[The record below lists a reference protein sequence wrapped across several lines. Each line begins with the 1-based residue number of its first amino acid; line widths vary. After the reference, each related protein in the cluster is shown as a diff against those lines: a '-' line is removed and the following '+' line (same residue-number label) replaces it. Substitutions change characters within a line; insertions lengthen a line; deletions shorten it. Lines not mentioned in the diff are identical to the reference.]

1 MPGWLRPEARSSNGV
16 GPPPAE
22 TANVETRYRSALAA
36 YVENVD
42 EESQLMAALALG
54 RKLLAEG
61 QGLLDLLTLH
71 HTAIKSMLEPGL
83 PAADIQARLARAQDF
98 LTQVAAPFEM
108 AHLAWYELSERMRAE
123 NERLE
128 TQVAERA
135 AAHREVTERLDQARH
150 DLLTSE
156 EKWQALVE
164 NPIIGISFLDGAQ
177 RFVAANRTLQTM
189 LAYSN
194 EELLR
199 MSPLDIGVE
208 GEREVNKRLFQ
219 QLQRGEREYYD
230 MIKQL
235 RRKDGQLIWV
245 QLYVFAIRDQASG
258 ALHTFELML
267 DITERRRA
275 QSALQDAQ
283 AEIARVAR
291 MNRMGAMT
299 ASIAHEIAQPL
310 GAMVSNANA
319 GLRWLSQ
326 ATPDFDEVRAVL
338 ENIVRA
344 GHRASDI
351 IQGIRALFK
360 ESPQT
365 RTVLDLNQL
374 IGEVLSLAQREFE
387 KHTVIVDIRL
397 DEALPLVTAD
407 KVQMQQV
414 IFNLVTN
421 ALDAMEPVK
430 DRSRILRIK
439 SAVDSSRDVL
449 IAIEDTGI
457 GISVDDTDRIF
468 STFFT
473 TKAHGMGMGL
483 SICRSIIESHD
494 GRLWASSGAPHG
506 AIFQIALPVGA
517 P

>member
-1 MPGWLRPEARSSNGV
+1 VEWAACGRGYVINMPGWLPPGARSSNGV

-22 TANVETRYRSALAA
+22 TANVETRYRGALAA

-71 HTAIKSMLEPGL
+71 HTAIKSMLEPGS
-83 PAADIQARLARAQDF
+83 PAADIQARLARAHDF

-128 TQVAERA
+128 VQVAERA
-135 AAHREVTERLDQARH
+135 AAHREVAERLDQARH

-189 LAYSN
+189 LAYSS

-199 MSPLDIGVE
+199 MSPLDISVE
-208 GEREVNKRLFQ
+208 GEREVNERLQ
-219 QLQRGEREYYD
+219 QLQRGEREYYE

-235 RRKDGQLIWV
+235 RRKDGQFLCV

-291 MNRMGAMT
+291 ISRMGAMT

-310 GAMVSNANA
+310 TAMVSNANA
-319 GLRWLSQ
+319 GMRWLSRLLRISKRYEPSWK
-326 ATPDFDEVRAVL
+326 T
-338 ENIVRA
+338 
-344 GHRASDI
+344 
-351 IQGIRALFK
+351 LFV
-360 ESPQT
+360 P
-365 RTVLDLNQL
+365 
-374 IGEVLSLAQREFE
+374 
-387 KHTVIVDIRL
+387 
-397 DEALPLVTAD
+397 VTA
-407 KVQMQQV
+407 
-414 IFNLVTN
+414 
-421 ALDAMEPVK
+421 P
-430 DRSRILRIK
+430 RI
-439 SAVDSSRDVL
+439 
-449 IAIEDTGI
+449 
-457 GISVDDTDRIF
+457 
-468 STFFT
+468 
-473 TKAHGMGMGL
+473 
-483 SICRSIIESHD
+483 
-494 GRLWASSGAPHG
+494 SSGAS
-506 AIFQIALPVGA
+506 A
-517 P
+517 PCSRRAHRRARLSI

>member
-1 MPGWLRPEARSSNGV
+1 MAGWLPPEARSGK
-16 GPPPAE
+16 GPAE
-22 TANVETRYRSALAA
+22 TASVEIRYRRALAA

-61 QGLLDLLTLH
+61 QSLLDLLTLH
-71 HTAIKSMLEPGL
+71 HTAIKSLLEPGS
-83 PAADIQARLARAQDF
+83 PAVDIQTRLAKAHDF

-108 AHLAWYELSERMRAE
+108 AHLAWHELAQRMRVE

-128 TQVAERA
+128 AQVAERA
-135 AAHREVTERLDQARH
+135 AAHREVAERLDQARH

-164 NPIIGISFLDGAQ
+164 NPIIGISFLDSAQ
-177 RFVAANRTLQTM
+177 QFIAANRTLQTM

-194 EELLR
+194 EELLS
-199 MSPLDIGVE
+199 MSPLDITVE
-208 GEREVNKRLFQ
+208 GDREVNKRLFG
-219 QLQRGEREYYD
+219 QLQRGEREYYE
-230 MIKQL
+230 MVQQL
-235 RRKDGQLIWV
+235 RRKDGQSIWV
-245 QLYVFAIRDQASG
+245 QLYMFAIRDQGSG
-258 ALHTFELML
+258 ALHTFGLML
-267 DITERRRA
+267 DITERTRT

-291 MNRMGAMT
+291 ISRMGAMT

-310 GAMVSNANA
+310 TAMASNANA

-326 ATPDFDEVRAVL
+326 APPDFEEVRAVL

-344 GHRASDI
+344 GHRASEI

-360 ESPQT
+360 ETPQT
-365 RTVLDLNQL
+365 RTALDLNEL
-374 IGEVLSLAQREFE
+374 IGEVLSLAQRELQ
-387 KHTVIVDIRL
+387 KHAVTVDIRL
-397 DEALPLVTAD
+397 DDTLPLVAAD

-414 IFNLVTN
+414 IFNLVSN
-421 ALDAMEPVK
+421 AIDAMEPVK
-430 DRSRILRIK
+430 DRNRILRVK
-439 SAVDSSRDVL
+439 SAIDGSGNVL
-449 IAIEDTGI
+449 IAIEDTGT
-457 GISVDDTDRIF
+457 GIHADDTDRIF
-468 STFFT
+468 SKFFT

-483 SICRSIIESHD
+483 AICRSIIESHD
-494 GRLWASSGAPHG
+494 GRLWASSGVPHG
-506 AIFQIALPVGA
+506 AIFQLTLPVGI